1 MPDQT
6 QNRPTYS
13 LSRFALARWSI
24 FAILIF
30 SYMLVFFHRMA
41 PAVVA
46 DDLMRTFGITGA
58 ALGSLAAMYFYV
70 YTVMQIPAGILAD
83 TLGARITVAT
93 GNLVAGLGSILFGL
107 ADTFWEASIGRAL
120 VGLGVSVVFV
130 GLFKS
135 NSVWFSER
143 NYGLISGL
151 TLLFGNVGAISSAAP
166 LAALLDFYTWRTVF
180 VALGVGTIGLAVL
193 TLLLVRNRPEDL
205 GFPSVRQMEGQ
216 SAHQARQQNWR
227 QQLHTV
233 VTTRAVWPA
242 FWVDLGMVGS
252 MLAFVGL
259 WAIPYLRDV
268 HGLERS
274 AAATYTTIALAGF
287 AVGSLGA
294 GWFSDRIGRRRTVIV
309 VGTIGYALTC
319 AAFAFF
325 PWSSPLVGLTLFAL
339 LGYFAGGFI
348 VTFAAAKEVVPPHS
362 AGMAVGLVN
371 TGLFLGAAGLQPLLG
386 WAMDLT
392 WQGNMVNGVRV
403 YAVGD
408 YRLGFLLM
416 LGFAV
421 LAVVGALRIRET
433 HCRNVTVG
441 D

>member
-1 MPDQT
+1 MLSRSHSAASYD
-6 QNRPTYS
+6 R
-13 LSRFALARWSI
+13 SRFALARWSI
-24 FAILIF
+24 FGILILA
-30 SYMLVFFHRMA
+30 YMLVFFHRMA

-46 DDLMRTFGITGA
+46 EDLMRTFGITGA

-83 TLGARITVAT
+83 TLGARITVAS
-93 GNLVAGLGSILFGL
+93 GNVVAGLGSIVFGL

-166 LAALLDFYTWRTVF
+166 LAALLEFYTWRTVF
-180 VALGVGTIGLAVL
+180 VALGVGTIALAMV

-216 SAHQARQQNWR
+216 SAHHARKQNWR
-227 QQLHTV
+227 QQLRTV

-274 AAATYTTIALAGF
+274 AAAAYTTIALAGF

-325 PWSSPLVGLTLFAL
+325 SWSSPLVGMALFAL

-348 VTFAAAKEVVPPHS
+348 VTFAAAKEVVPPDS

-392 WQGNMVNGVRV
+392 WQGTLVNGVRV

-421 LAVVGALRIRET
+421 LAVIGALRIRET
-433 HCRNVTVG
+433 RCRNVTVG

>member
-1 MPDQT
+1 M
-6 QNRPTYS
+6 
-13 LSRFALARWSI
+13 LSRTQDRPSYDLARFSLARWSI
-24 FAILIF
+24 FGILILA
-30 SYMLVFFHRMA
+30 YMLVFFHRMA

-46 DDLMRTFGITGA
+46 ADLMRTFGITGA

-83 TLGARITVAT
+83 TLGARATVAA
-93 GNLVAGLGSILFGL
+93 GNLVAGAGSIIFGL
-107 ADTFWEASIGRAL
+107 AGTFWEASVGRGL

-143 NYGLISGL
+143 NYGLVSGL
-151 TLLFGNVGAISSAAP
+151 TLLFGNVGAITSAGP
-166 LAALLDFYTWRTVF
+166 LAALLEVYSWRSVF
-180 VALGVGTIGLAVL
+180 VALGVGTLFLAAL
-193 TLLLVRNRPEDL
+193 TLAAVRNRPEDL

-216 SAHQARQQNWR
+216 PAHQVRQQHWR
-227 QQLHTV
+227 QQLQGV
-233 VTTRAVWPA
+233 VSTRAVWPA

-274 AAATYTTIALAGF
+274 AAAAYTTMALAGF
-287 AVGSLGA
+287 ALGSLGT
-294 GWFSDRIGRRRTVIV
+294 GWFSDRIGRRRPVIV
-309 VGTIGYALTC
+309 IGTIGYALTC
-319 AAFAFF
+319 AAFAFLSW
-325 PWSSPLVGLTLFAL
+325 PSSLVGMALFAS
-339 LGYFAGGFI
+339 LGFCSGGFI
-348 VTFAAAKEVVPPHS
+348 VTFAAAKEVVPPVS

-371 TGLFLGAAGLQPLLG
+371 TGLFLGAACMQPLFG
-386 WAMDLT
+386 WVMDLFWKGET
-392 WQGNMVNGVRV
+392 ANGVRV
-403 YAVGD
+403 YAAGD

-416 LGFAV
+416 LGFAL
-421 LAVVGALRIRET
+421 LAVAGAVRVRET
-433 HCRNVTVG
+433 YCRNLTCR

>member
-1 MPDQT
+1 MPSQIQD
-6 QNRPTYS
+6 RPAYN

-24 FAILIF
+24 FAILILA
-30 SYMLVFFHRMA
+30 YMLVFFHRMA

-46 DDLMRTFGITGA
+46 EDLMRTFGITGA

-83 TLGARITVAT
+83 TLGARITVAA
-93 GNLVAGLGSILFGL
+93 GNVVAGLGSIVFGL

-166 LAALLDFYTWRTVF
+166 LAALLEFYTWRTVC
-180 VALGVGTIGLAVL
+180 VALGVGTILLAIL

-216 SAHQARQQNWR
+216 SAHQARRQNWR
-227 QQLHTV
+227 QQLRTV

-242 FWVDLGMVGS
+242 FWVDLGMVGG

-287 AVGSLGA
+287 ALGSLGA

-319 AAFAFF
+319 AAFAFL
-325 PWSSPLVGLTLFAL
+325 PWSSPLVGMGLFAL

-348 VTFAAAKEVVPPHS
+348 VTFAAAKEVVPPDS

-392 WQGNMVNGVRV
+392 WQGTLVNGVRV
-403 YAVGD
+403 YAAGD
-408 YRLGFLLM
+408 YRLGFLL
-416 LGFAV
+416 LFGFAV
-421 LAVVGALRIRET
+421 LAVVGAFRIRET
-433 HCRNVTVG
+433 RCRNLTVG